1 VIIQIPRHQRLC
13 KTCKVLDDE
22 IHFFLHRQIINNLRN
37 VLINNIKKHHA
48 NFDQLD
54 FFSQVKIVLIPD
66 QECLPSVVDYIKQS
80 LELRKWGSH
89 WSMHNFNYEYMTF
102 LYVVHVYMFCNVV
115 LYCFTCKGFICNK
128 DYYYYYLFNWLTRR
142 YQ

>member
-1 VIIQIPRHQRLC
+1 MIIQIPRHQRLC

-22 IHFFLHRQIINNLRN
+22 IHFFLHRQIINNFRN

-80 LELRKWGSH
+80 LELRK
-89 WSMHNFNYEYMTF
+89 
-102 LYVVHVYMFCNVV
+102 
-115 LYCFTCKGFICNK
+115 
-128 DYYYYYLFNWLTRR
+128 
-142 YQ
+142 